1 MSNEIDID
9 IGTFN
14 LDSTN
19 DIAIAD
25 INVKV
30 GRAIQE
36 SDLPKSHGSIIPIG
50 KRKSMSV
57 AIKGSIIGS
66 DYDDLRSNLDAL
78 KAALEASAE
87 QKLTTDDDRYLMVQ
101 YRNFAYS
108 FERLRRFANFS
119 FDVIAQYPF
128 WLSETLT
135 QVEKTQG
142 VDLTNGVAFTVN
154 NPGNAPARMKIT
166 FTNNDSGSGSTISD
180 DINVKN
186 STTGDEFDFLGDL
199 AAGKNLEVD
208 DRVVDDDQIVEND
221 GTDDTANFE
230 GDWITLNPG
239 DNSLIFTSASPG
251 YGVKLEYRATYL

>member
-14 LDSTN
+14 LDSAN

-30 GRAIQE
+30 ARAIQE
-36 SDLPKSHGSIIPIG
+36 TDLPKAHGSVIPAG
-50 KRKSMSV
+50 KRKSIAVS
-57 AIKGSIIGS
+57 IKGSIIGT
-66 DYDDLRSNLDAL
+66 DYDDLRTNLDAL
-78 KAALEASAE
+78 KAALEASAD

-101 YRNFAYS
+101 YRNFSYS

-119 FDVIAQYPF
+119 FDLVAQYPF

-135 QVEKTQG
+135 QIEKTQG
-142 VDLTNGVAFTVN
+142 VDLTNGVAFTVAN
-154 NPGNAPARMKIT
+154 AGNAPARVKIT
-166 FTNNDSGSGSTISD
+166 FTNNDAGAGSTISD

-186 STTGDEFDFLGDL
+186 TTTGDEFDYRGAL

-221 GTDDTANFE
+221 NADDIANFE
-230 GDWITLNPG
+230 GDFITLNPG
-239 DNSLIFTSASPG
+239 NNSIVITSASPG
-251 YGVKLEYRATYL
+251 YGILIEYRPTYL